1 MKGDI
6 AFAGFM
12 LTAEEWQA
20 LDSESRAQLV
30 AVATRKFP
38 SGTEPPYQAN
48 RFYIA
53 GGTILRERDDA
64 PPVEA
69 PRSLAEGSGP
79 FETDEFIDLFGDDA

>member
-20 LDSESRAQLV
+20 LDRETRAQLV
-30 AVATRKFP
+30 AVAARKFP
-38 SGTEPPYQAN
+38 NGTEPPPYQPN
-48 RFYIA
+48 KVYIA
-53 GGTILRERDDA
+53 GGTIVPEA
-64 PPVEA
+64 VQA

-79 FETDEFIDLFGDDA
+79 LETDEFIDLFGDES